1 MVFTESTALQN
12 QISDVPRLSLQ
23 YEKIA
28 SDTHTL
34 RSLDWD
40 RSRFDIEF
48 GLRNGTTYNSFL
60 VRGQKNALID
70 TSHLKFRNIWFK
82 KL

>member
-1 MVFTESTALQN
+1 MVLTQHTAAEDKLKEE
-12 QISDVPRLSLQ
+12 PRLSLQ
-23 YEKIA
+23 YEKIGI
-28 SDTHTL
+28 DTHTL

-60 VRGQKNALID
+60 IK
-70 TSHLKFRNIWFK
+70 SK
-82 KL
+82 KLLF